1 MSKIGYLSAAL
12 GLVFTANF
20 SFVSASDYDSSE
32 PTDITAEGD
41 GNDPTIYS
49 DVSDEAIDSAV
60 ADSFKGPK
68 IALGVAFAKQKA
80 QATTDNTA
88 TYTNHSLNV
97 TAMTARVEYQKLLKN
112 NLTVALEGTLDFAK
126 KKKFTGTA
134 KQVNEAVNL
143 GAGTDALV
151 NGKVETPFVVPS
163 VAIKGGMAFPKYK
176 MAGYAKVGMTRS
188 SSKYVYYNNDNK
200 EVVSLNAA
208 KIIPFFCLGIEKKFT
223 PKWGAALEFDVSL
236 KKKASKTRTIPHA
249 AGTDAVTQDHKIKQN
264 RRNIRLMATYSL
276 PSAE

>member
-1 MSKIGYLSAAL
+1 MSKIGYLGAAL
-12 GLVFTANF
+12 GLIFTTA
-20 SFVSASDYDSSE
+20 VSASNFSSE
-32 PTDITAEGD
+32 PTDVGNPDDASE
-41 GNDPTIYS
+41 NDPKVYS
-49 DVSDEAIDSAV
+49 DVSDEAVESAV

-68 IALGVAFAKQKA
+68 IGFGVAFARQKA

-97 TAMTARVEYQKLLKN
+97 TALTARVEYSKLLKN

-126 KKKFTGTA
+126 KKKFNGTA
-134 KQVNEAVNL
+134 KEVNAAVNV
-143 GAGTDALV
+143 GAGSDALV
-151 NGKVETPFVVPS
+151 NGKVETPFVTPS
-163 VAIKGGMAFPKYK
+163 VAFKGGMAFPKYK

-188 SSKYVYYNNDNK
+188 SSKYVYYNNDKK

-223 PKWGAALEFDVSL
+223 PKWGAALEFDMSL
-236 KKKASKTRTIPHA
+236 KKKSSKTRSVPQNAGA
-249 AGTDAVTQDHKIKQN
+249 AAVTQDHKIKQN

-276 PSAE
+276 PTA